1 MANRRFAALLLS
13 AFASMAV
20 FLALVGIYGVISHGV
35 GQRSREIGVRMALGA
50 RQAQVMV
57 AVLRQSL
64 GAVAAGLALG
74 MLGALAAG
82 RAMSSIL
89 YGVSRNDPATFA
101 LTAAAV
107 AGVAA
112 LASYLPARRAS
123 RLDPLAA
130 LRSE

>member
-1 MANRRFAALLLS
+1 
-13 AFASMAV
+13 
-20 FLALVGIYGVISHGV
+20 
-35 GQRSREIGVRMALGA
+35 MALGA

-74 MLGALAAG
+74 ILGALAAG

-112 LASYLPARRAS
+112 LACYLPARRAS